1 MKQLAI
7 AITGPSGSGKTTLIE
22 KLSLELTNNYKVA
35 IIKHDPKDK
44 AIFDNPKK
52 DSGRFFNSG
61 ADVAVV
67 SDKRTTLFKHS
78 SSRLEEL
85 VALLSPFDIL
95 FVEGLKEWNLP
106 RIAIFRGA
114 IDQSYLPYVDAI
126 AIDDTIAQE
135 EYKNLNLTVLNLN
148 DTKEIIEYIF
158 THAVAIKGE

>member
-106 RIAIFRGA
+106 RIAIFRGE
-114 IDQSYLPYVDAI
+114 IDQSYLPYVDVI

-135 EYKNLNLTVLNLN
+135 EYKDLNLTVLNLN